1 MTPRQFA
8 GRFLYRAYHAPVGAV
23 RNFLSG
29 GGPFEQR
36 RTEAGRREME
46 DAAALLPPP
55 ISASST
61 APLVVHLLTGN
72 RFWYQTAFCL
82 HTFATHS
89 GRSLAPAIY
98 DDGSLTAA
106 QRESLARIFPLTH
119 FVSRG
124 ETVSRL
130 DALLPRERFPVLRE
144 RWENYPNIRK
154 LTDPHLGS
162 HGWKLVLDSDLLF
175 FRTPDLLVRWLDAPA
190 TPLHAVDVQRSYG
203 YSDALLASLASAP
216 LADRLNV
223 GLCGL
228 NSDELDWEKLEWFCH
243 TLIER
248 ERTHYYLEQALV
260 AVLLAGRDCTVAS
273 AGDYLTLPRPPE
285 AHECRA
291 IMHHYVADSKRWY
304 FQNNWRRCVPSAS
317 SSVSPA

>member
-23 RNFLSG
+23 RDFFAG

-46 DAAALLPPP
+46 AAAHRLTPPSDTSP
-55 ISASST
+55 G
-61 APLVVHLLTGN
+61 APLPVHLLTGD

-89 GRSLAPAIY
+89 GRTLAPSIY
-98 DDGSLTAA
+98 DDGSLSPA
-106 QRESLARIFPLTH
+106 QRDALARIFPLTR
-119 FVSRG
+119 FIARA

-130 DALLPRERFPVLRE
+130 DAFLPRERFPLLRE

-162 HGWKLVLDSDLLF
+162 TGWKLVLDSDLLF
-175 FRTPDLLVRWLDAPA
+175 FRSPDLLLRWLDAPA
-190 TPLHAVDVQRSYG
+190 SPLHAVDVQRSYG
-203 YSDALLASLASAP
+203 YSDKLLTSLATAP
-216 LADRLNV
+216 LADRLNA

-228 NSDELDWEKLEWFCH
+228 NSSELDWEKLEWLCA
-243 TLIER
+243 TLISR

-260 AVLLAGRDCTVAS
+260 AVLLAGRDCTIAPS
-273 AGDYLTLPRPPE
+273 TDYVTLPRPPE
-285 AHECRA
+285 SHECRA
-291 IMHHYVADSKRWY
+291 VMHHYVAGSKRWY
-304 FQNNWRRCVPSAS
+304 FQNNWRRALLTAS
-317 SSVSPA
+317 RTS